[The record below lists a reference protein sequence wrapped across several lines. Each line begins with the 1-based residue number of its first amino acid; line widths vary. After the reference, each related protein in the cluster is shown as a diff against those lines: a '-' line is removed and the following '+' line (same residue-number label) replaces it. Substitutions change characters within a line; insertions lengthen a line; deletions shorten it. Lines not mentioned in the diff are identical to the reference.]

1 MILIFT
7 RQREPSGYRLAK
19 RLKSLGEE
27 HRLIFEEDVYTQK
40 GNELEIKQ
48 HETRIFGEDVR
59 NIKSL
64 FLRKWNAN
72 AISNRLPHTPENT
85 HAISEYQFVFDFIG
99 LMPHKQKLG
108 FYNLAMHNKLHQQQM
123 AKMVGLPLLQNIVCN
138 NQMPRLVGH
147 WVSKPLNR
155 SFFNWPAYGNHET
168 VAIPQNIPENF
179 GLAYLQP
186 FIPKQFEIRLMY
198 LDGACYAIAYFT
210 QKNKT
215 PDRRYAVGAQ
225 SIVPFSLPMA
235 IQQKIAALM
244 QQLGGNYALIDLL
257 YDEESNNFYF
267 LEANPFGQYGDLIKY
282 GGYDIDGAIINFLT
296 HEKYRINEQSPVAQL
311 NINAYN
317 ASATQNRTHEND
329 KQFS

>member
-19 RLKSLGEE
+19 RLQSLGVK
-27 HRLIFEEDVYTQK
+27 HRLIFEEDVYTSN
-40 GNELEIKQ
+40 GNLLEITE
-48 HETRIFGEDVR
+48 HETRIFGENVR

-72 AISNRLPHTPENT
+72 AIRNRLPHTPENT
-85 HAISEYQFVFDFIG
+85 HAISEYQFVFDFVG

-123 AKMVGLPLLQNIVCN
+123 AKMVGLPILPNLVCN
-138 NQMPRLVGH
+138 NQIPELVGK
-147 WVSKPLNR
+147 WVSKPFNQ
-155 SFFNWPAYGNHET
+155 SFFNWPTYGNHQTIEL
-168 VAIPQNIPENF
+168 PQNLPTHF

-186 FIPKQFEIRLMY
+186 FVAKQLEIRLMY
-198 LDGACYAIAYFT
+198 LAGACYAIAYYT
-210 QKNKT
+210 EKNKM
-215 PDRRYAVGAQ
+215 PDRRYVEGHQ
-225 SIVPFSLPMA
+225 SVVPFSLPMV

-267 LEANPFGQYGDLIKY
+267 LEANPFGQYCDLIKY
-282 GGYDIDGAIINFLT
+282 GGYDIDGAIVNFLT
-296 HEKYRINEQSPVAQL
+296 QNITHDTSHFEVAELRTYANGATRTTQAASTINKQL
-311 NINAYN
+311 
-317 ASATQNRTHEND
+317 S
-329 KQFS
+329 